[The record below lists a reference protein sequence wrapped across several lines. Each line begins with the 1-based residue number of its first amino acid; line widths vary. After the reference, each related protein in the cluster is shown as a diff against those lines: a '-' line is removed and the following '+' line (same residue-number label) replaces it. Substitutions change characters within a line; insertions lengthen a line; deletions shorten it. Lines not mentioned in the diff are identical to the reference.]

1 MSVKQISIFLVNQ
14 PGSLAAL
21 TKLLQQNEID
31 LRAMSLAESEDFCIV
46 RIIVDDVY
54 NCNQVLKENNYI
66 CSITKVVAVEIED
79 KPGAL
84 VDVLTLLGDNGINLE
99 YSYAFLAKKA
109 GSAFLILRVP
119 DVKEAEKILVKGGIR
134 PITQDDLSGLFD

>member
-1 MSVKQISIFLVNQ
+1 
-14 PGSLAAL
+14 
-21 TKLLQQNEID
+21 
-31 LRAMSLAESEDFCIV
+31 
-46 RIIVDDVY
+46 
-54 NCNQVLKENNYI
+54 
-66 CSITKVVAVEIED
+66 VAVEIED